1 MQKIRLLDS
10 KTINKIAAGEVVES
24 SKSVVKELTENAI
37 DAGASSVTVEIKEG
51 GISYIRVADNGS
63 GIPKEQ
69 VKSAFLRHATSK
81 MTQIEDLEHIFTLG
95 FRGEALASIAAVAQ
109 VEMLTKTKDEETG
122 TRICINAGEIE
133 VKEDTACREGTSITV
148 KNLFYNVPARRKF
161 LKKPATESGYVSDLV
176 NKIALGHPEVA
187 IHYINNGNTVLH
199 TAGNNDPKTA
209 VFYVYGKDAANNMLP
224 ISYKKGDYAVSGL
237 IGKPELCRA
246 NRNYENLF
254 INGRFIKNA
263 VVSSAVEDAY
273 KTKLLIGKFPVFV
286 LNLEVEPALVD
297 VNVHPAKLEVRFK
310 NDDEVYE
317 FFYTAV
323 SKALQE
329 TVLIP
334 KAVLDK
340 KPKEKQPEPEQQT
353 LAEAPKQPELPK
365 KVEQTPRAAESPAAK
380 PIEKL
385 KYESVVLSAEEKAKL
400 TMPEKM
406 PEKQVEARPF
416 APIPSSGGRS
426 VDELLKRKPAGSSIA
441 QKAEPYLTKE
451 PVKQEEK
458 KAELP
463 KTEPAQRKPEPV
475 KAEKTV
481 PVQEEIA
488 TEKVEEKKPF
498 FHDYKIIGQV
508 FRTYWIVEQGECL
521 YLIDQH
527 AAHERILYEELM
539 NKFKEEKV
547 VSQRMLTP
555 LMLNLTPMETEVL
568 KDNMNLLESFGFEL
582 EDFGG
587 KYALRSTPYLLQNP
601 TGMGF
606 FTDILDRLAEERIT
620 NVYDTK
626 ILAVATMA
634 CKAAVKGHDVL
645 SVREAEALIHQL
657 LKLEHP
663 FTCPHGRPTIV
674 ELTKYE
680 MEKMFKRIQN

>member
-24 SKSVVKELTENAI
+24 PKSVVKELTENAI

-51 GISYIRVADNGS
+51 GISYIRVADNGC

-81 MTQIEDLEHIFTLG
+81 MSQIEDLEHIFTLG

-133 VKEDTACREGTSITV
+133 VLEDTACREGTSITV

-161 LKKPATESGYVSDLV
+161 LKKPATESGHVSDLV

-187 IHYINNGNTVLH
+187 IHYINNGTTVLH

-224 ISYKKGDYAVSGL
+224 IVYKKGEYAVSGL

-254 INGRFIKNA
+254 INGRFIKNQ

-334 KAVLDK
+334 KAVLEK
-340 KPKEKQPEPEQQT
+340 KPREKQPEPEQQT
-353 LAEAPKQPELPK
+353 LADAPKKPEPVKEPPRATESTGAKLEQEK
-365 KVEQTPRAAESPAAK
+365 MKSEKSSLSKIEQTKAEK
-380 PIEKL
+380 TVE
-385 KYESVVLSAEEKAKL
+385 
-400 TMPEKM
+400 TGMPSL
-406 PEKQVEARPF
+406 ADRT
-416 APIPSSGGRS
+416 SLGGRS
-426 VDELLKRKPAGSSIA
+426 VDELLKRKNVPSGVA
-441 QKAEPYLTKE
+441 QKAEPYLKKE
-451 PVKQEEK
+451 PVQGKET
-458 KAELP
+458 P
-463 KTEPAQRKPEPV
+463 KTEPVKPQEAP
-475 KAEKTV
+475 K
-481 PVQEEIA
+481 QEEIKISA
-488 TEKVEEKKPF
+488 AKEESKEEKKPF
-498 FHDYKIIGQV
+498 FQNYRIIGQV

-539 NKFKEEKV
+539 NRFKEEQV

-568 KDNMNLLESFGFEL
+568 KDNKDLLESFGFEL

-587 KYALRSTPYLLQNP
+587 KYALRATPYLLQNP
-601 TGMGF
+601 SSIGF
-606 FTDILDRLAEERIT
+606 FTDILDRLAEERIS

-645 SVREAEALIHQL
+645 SMREAEALIHQL

-663 FTCPHGRPTIV
+663 FTCPHGRPTII

>member
-1 MQKIRLLDS
+1 MKKIRLLDS

-24 SKSVVKELTENAI
+24 PKSVVKELTENAV
-37 DAGASSVTVEIKEG
+37 DAGASSVTVEIREG
-51 GISYIRVADNGS
+51 GISYIRVADNGC

-81 MTQIEDLEHIFTLG
+81 MSQIEDLEHIFTLG

-109 VEMLTKTKDEETG
+109 VEMLTKTMDEETG

-133 VKEDTACREGTSITV
+133 VMEDTACREGTSITV

-161 LKKPATESGYVSDLV
+161 LKKPATESGHVSDLV

-187 IHYINNGNTVLH
+187 IHYINNDTTVLH

-209 VFYVYGKDAANNMLP
+209 VFYVYGKDAANNMMP
-224 ISYKKGDYAVSGL
+224 IVYKKGEYAVSGL

-254 INGRFIKNA
+254 INGRFIKNQ

-334 KAVLDK
+334 KAVLEK
-340 KPKEKQPEPEQQT
+340 KSKEKQPEPEQQT
-353 LAEAPKQPELPK
+353 LEDAPTKQEPAKEM
-365 KVEQTPRAAESPAAK
+365 PRAQESTGTKPEQEKSKFEQFNLSKAEHPKAEKTAESRK
-380 PIEKL
+380 PSLAEKTSL
-385 KYESVVLSAEEKAKL
+385 G
-400 TMPEKM
+400 
-406 PEKQVEARPF
+406 
-416 APIPSSGGRS
+416 GGRS
-426 VDELLKRKPAGSSIA
+426 VDELLKRKTVPSGVA
-441 QKAEPYLTKE
+441 QKVEPYLKKELVQERETAKAEPVKTQE
-451 PVKQEEK
+451 ASKQEEIK
-458 KAELP
+458 ISAAKE
-463 KTEPAQRKPEPV
+463 ERK
-475 KAEKTV
+475 
-481 PVQEEIA
+481 
-488 TEKVEEKKPF
+488 EEKKPF
-498 FHDYKIIGQV
+498 FQNYKIVGQV

-527 AAHERILYEELM
+527 AAHERILFEELM
-539 NKFKEEKV
+539 NRFKEEQV
-547 VSQRMLTP
+547 VSQRILTP

-568 KDNMNLLESFGFEL
+568 KDNKGLLESFGFEL

-587 KYALRSTPYLLQNP
+587 KYALRATPYLLQNP
-601 TGMGF
+601 SSIGF

-663 FTCPHGRPTIV
+663 FTCPHGRPTII

>member
-24 SKSVVKELTENAI
+24 PKSVVKELTENAI
-37 DAGASSVTVEIKEG
+37 DAGASNVTVEIKEG
-51 GISYIRVADNGS
+51 GISYIRVSDNGS

-109 VEMLTKTKDEETG
+109 VEMLTKTREEKTG
-122 TRICINAGEIE
+122 TRILISAGEIE
-133 VKEDTACREGTSITV
+133 VMEDAVCREGTSITV

-161 LKKPATESGYVSDLV
+161 LKKPATESGYVSDLI

-187 IHYINNGNTVLH
+187 IQYINNGNTVLH

-224 ISYKKGDYAVSGL
+224 ISYKKGEYAVSGL
-237 IGKPELCRA
+237 IGRPELCRA

-273 KTKLLIGKFPVFV
+273 KTKLIIGKFPVFV

-317 FFYTAV
+317 FFYHAV

-334 KAVLDK
+334 KAVLEK
-340 KPKEKQPEPEQQT
+340 KPKEKQPQPEQQT
-353 LAEAPKQPELPK
+353 LMEIPK
-365 KVEQTPRAAESPAAK
+365 KTEMPEKAAAIPTEK
-380 PIEKL
+380 PTERPNMEAVI
-385 KYESVVLSAEEKAKL
+385 LSKEEKAQLDIPK
-400 TMPEKM
+400 MEK
-406 PEKQVEARPF
+406 PLETRPT
-416 APIPSSGGRS
+416 AMTGGRS
-426 VDELLKRKPAGSSIA
+426 VDELLKRKPSGFSVE
-441 QKAEPYLTKE
+441 QKAVPYLKKE
-451 PVKQEEK
+451 PVKQETAK
-458 KAELP
+458 TELP
-463 KTEPAQRKPEPV
+463 KAEPV
-475 KAEKTV
+475 KTEPPGQVEITLPKAEK
-481 PVQEEIA
+481 Q
-488 TEKVEEKKPF
+488 EEKKPF

-568 KDNMNLLESFGFEL
+568 RNNKELLESFGFEL

-587 KYALRSTPYLLQNP
+587 RYALRSTPYLLQNP

-606 FTDILDRLAEERIT
+606 FTDILDRLAEERIG

>member
-1 MQKIRLLDS
+1 MQKIQLLDS

-24 SKSVVKELTENAI
+24 PKSVVKELTENAI
-37 DAGASSVTVEIKEG
+37 DAGAGSVTVEIKEG
-51 GISYIRVADNGS
+51 GISYIRVADNGC

-81 MTQIEDLEHIFTLG
+81 MSQIEDLEHIFTLG

-133 VKEDTACREGTSITV
+133 VMEDTACREGTSITV

-187 IHYINNGNTVLH
+187 IHYINNGTTVLH

-224 ISYKKGDYAVSGL
+224 IVLKKGEYTVSGL

-254 INGRFIKNA
+254 INGRFIKNQ

-310 NDDEVYE
+310 NDDEVYD

-334 KAVLDK
+334 KAVLEK

-353 LAEAPKQPELPK
+353 LADAPKKQELVKDTPRTTDSIGMKPKQEAPKSEGIYQ
-365 KVEQTPRAAESPAAK
+365 PRAEKSAESVK
-380 PIEKL
+380 P
-385 KYESVVLSAEEKAKL
+385 SMPDRTVLG
-400 TMPEKM
+400 
-406 PEKQVEARPF
+406 
-416 APIPSSGGRS
+416 GGRS
-426 VDELLKRKPAGSSIA
+426 VDELLKRKPAPSGVSQTA
-441 QKAEPYLTKE
+441 VPYLKDE
-451 PVKQEEK
+451 PVEEK
-458 KAELP
+458 KAEPP
-463 KTEPAQRKPEPV
+463 KAEPV
-475 KAEKTV
+475 KVQETPK
-481 PVQEEIA
+481 QEEIKIPA
-488 TEKVEEKKPF
+488 AKEENKEEKKPF
-498 FHDYKIIGQV
+498 FQNYRIIGQV

-521 YLIDQH
+521 FLIDQH

-539 NKFKEEKV
+539 NRFKEEQV
-547 VSQRMLTP
+547 VSQRMLNP

-568 KDNMNLLESFGFEL
+568 KDNKELLESFGFEL
-582 EDFGG
+582 ENFGG
-587 KYALRSTPYLLQNP
+587 KYALRATPYLLQNP
-601 TGMGF
+601 SSIGF

-645 SVREAEALIHQL
+645 SMREAEALIHQL

-663 FTCPHGRPTIV
+663 FTCPHGRPTIIQ
-674 ELTKYE
+674 LTKYE

>member
-24 SKSVVKELTENAI
+24 PKSVVKELTENAI

-51 GISYIRVADNGS
+51 GISYIRVTDNGS

-81 MTQIEDLEHIFTLG
+81 MSQIEDLEHIFTLG

-122 TRICINAGEIE
+122 TRICISAGEIE
-133 VKEDTACREGTSITV
+133 VMEDAACREGTSITV
-148 KNLFYNVPARRKF
+148 RNLFYNVPARRKF
-161 LKKPATESGYVSDLV
+161 LKKPATESGYVSDLM

-187 IHYINNGNTVLH
+187 MQYINNGNTVLH

-209 VFYVYGKDAANNMLP
+209 VFYVYGKDAANHMLP
-224 ISYKKGDYAVSGL
+224 LSYQKGEYAVSGL

-263 VVSSAVEDAY
+263 VVSAAVEDAY

-317 FFYTAV
+317 FFYNAV

-334 KAVLDK
+334 KVVLEK

-353 LAEAPKQPELPK
+353 IVEAPKQAELPK
-365 KVEQTPRAAESPAAK
+365 KEEPAAK
-380 PIEKL
+380 VTESQREKPKL
-385 KYESVVLSAEEKAKL
+385 EAVILPKEELPQTEPKKVES
-400 TMPEKM
+400 
-406 PEKQVEARPF
+406 RP
-416 APIPSSGGRS
+416 AAVSSMGGRS
-426 VDELLKRKPAGSSIA
+426 VDELLKRKQSSGVS
-441 QKAEPYLTKE
+441 QKSVPYLKE
-451 PVKQEEK
+451 EPAKLKETEILQTEVPKQTEIPTQAAEKMPLAEEK
-458 KAELP
+458 KA
-463 KTEPAQRKPEPV
+463 
-475 KAEKTV
+475 
-481 PVQEEIA
+481 
-488 TEKVEEKKPF
+488 F
-498 FHDYKIIGQV
+498 FRDYKIIGQV
-508 FRTYWIVEQGECL
+508 FRTYWIVEQGDCL

-527 AAHERILYEELM
+527 AAHERVLYEELM
-539 NKFKEEKV
+539 HKFKEEKV
-547 VSQRMLTP
+547 ISQRMLTP
-555 LMLNLTPMETEVL
+555 LMLHLTPMETEVL
-568 KDNMNLLESFGFEL
+568 RENRELLESFGFEL

-587 KYALRSTPYLLQNP
+587 QYALRSTPYLLQNP
-601 TGMGF
+601 AGMGF
-606 FTDILDRLAEERIT
+606 FTDILDRLAEERIA

-657 LKLEHP
+657 LQLEHP

-674 ELTKYE
+674 ELTRYE

>member
-1 MQKIRLLDS
+1 MRKIQLLDS

-24 SKSVVKELTENAI
+24 PKSVVKELAENAI
-37 DAGASSVTVEIKEG
+37 DAGASTVTVEIKEG
-51 GISYIRVADNGS
+51 GISYIRVTDNGS

-81 MTQIEDLEHIFTLG
+81 LSEIEDLEHIFTLG

-109 VEMLTKTKDEETG
+109 VEMLTKTRDEETG
-122 TRICINAGEIE
+122 TRICINGGEIE
-133 VKEDTACREGTSITV
+133 VMEDTACREGTSVTV

-187 IHYINNGNTVLH
+187 IQYINNGTTVLH

-209 VFYVYGKDAANNMLP
+209 VFYVYGKDAANHMIP
-224 ISYKKGDYAVSGL
+224 ISFKREEYAVNGL
-237 IGKPELCRA
+237 IGKPELARA

-254 INGRFIKNA
+254 INGRFIKNS
-263 VVSSAVEDAY
+263 VVSAAVEDAY

-310 NDDEVYE
+310 NDDEVYD

-329 TVLIP
+329 AVLIP
-334 KAVLDK
+334 KATLDK
-340 KPKEKQPEPEQQT
+340 KTKEKQLEAEQQT
-353 LAEAPKQPELPK
+353 LSSLPQTVDSIQKEESLPK
-365 KVEQTPRAAESPAAK
+365 EKKDEDFIIETVQSEGVIL
-380 PIEKL
+380 PIEEL
-385 KYESVVLSAEEKAKL
+385 LRLNGMEKK
-400 TMPEKM
+400 
-406 PEKQVEARPF
+406 
-416 APIPSSGGRS
+416 SGGRS
-426 VDELLKRKPAGSSIA
+426 VDELLGRKKVFSGVSQTAVPYGVEKTEEKPVQVQKIELA
-441 QKAEPYLTKE
+441 QKEITTA
-451 PVKQEEK
+451 KQEEV
-458 KAELP
+458 
-463 KTEPAQRKPEPV
+463 PAAVTK
-475 KAEKTV
+475 
-481 PVQEEIA
+481 
-488 TEKVEEKKPF
+488 EEKKEEGRQTF
-498 FHDYKIIGQV
+498 FYDYKIIGQV
-508 FRTYWIVEQGECL
+508 FCTYWIVEQKECL

-539 NKFKEEKV
+539 KKFREEKV
-547 VSQRMLTP
+547 ISQRLLTP
-555 LMLNLTPMETEVL
+555 LMLHLTPSEREIL
-568 KDNMNLLESFGFEL
+568 QENLELLDGFGFEL
-582 EDFGG
+582 EMFGDT
-587 KYALRSTPYLLQNP
+587 YALRSVPYLLKEP
-601 TGMGF
+601 DGIGF
-606 FTDILDRLAEERIT
+606 FTEILDRLAEERIQ

-645 SVREAEALIHQL
+645 STREAEALIRQL

-663 FTCPHGRPTIV
+663 FTCPHGRPTII

-680 MEKMFKRIQN
+680 LEKMFKRIQN

>member
-24 SKSVVKELTENAI
+24 PKSVVKELTENAI

-51 GISYIRVADNGS
+51 GISYIRVADNGC

-122 TRICINAGEIE
+122 TRICISAGEIE
-133 VKEDTACREGTSITV
+133 VMEDAACREGTTIIV

-187 IHYINNGNTVLH
+187 IQYINNGNTVLH

-224 ISYKKGDYAVSGL
+224 ISYKKGEYAVSGL

-273 KTKLLIGKFPVFV
+273 KTKLIIGKFPVFV

-334 KAVLDK
+334 KAVLEKDK

-353 LAEAPKQPELPK
+353 LMQTPKQPEVSAKKEPAPIVKSVQERPK
-365 KVEQTPRAAESPAAK
+365 MEAVILSKEEK
-380 PIEKL
+380 PKL
-385 KYESVVLSAEEKAKL
+385 DVPKAEENPVINA
-400 TMPEKM
+400 
-406 PEKQVEARPF
+406 A
-416 APIPSSGGRS
+416 APVGGRS
-426 VDELLKRKPAGSSIA
+426 VDELLKRKTSTSGIA
-441 QKAEPYLTKE
+441 QKAEPYLKKE
-451 PVKQEEK
+451 PVKQEEP
-458 KAELP
+458 KAEQP
-463 KTEPAQRKPEPV
+463 KSEPAKQE
-475 KAEKTV
+475 KAL
-481 PVQEEIA
+481 PVQEEIKV
-488 TEKVEEKKPF
+488 EKTEEKKLF
-498 FHDYKIIGQV
+498 FHEYKIVGQV

-539 NKFKEEKV
+539 NKFREEKV
-547 VSQRMLTP
+547 ISQRMLTP

-568 KDNMNLLESFGFEL
+568 KDNKDLLESFGFEL

-601 TGMGF
+601 SSVGF

-663 FTCPHGRPTIV
+663 FTCPHGRPTII
-674 ELTKYE
+674 ELTRYE

>member
-1 MQKIRLLDS
+1 MRKIRLLDS

-24 SKSVVKELTENAI
+24 PKSVVKELTENAI
-37 DAGASSVTVEIKEG
+37 DAGASNVTVEIKEG
-51 GISYIRVADNGS
+51 GISYIRVSDNGS

-109 VEMLTKTKDEETG
+109 VEMLTKTREEKTG
-122 TRICINAGEIE
+122 TRILISAGEIE
-133 VKEDTACREGTSITV
+133 VMEDAVCREGTSITV

-161 LKKPATESGYVSDLV
+161 LKKPATESGYVSDLI

-187 IHYINNGNTVLH
+187 IQYINNGNTVLH

-224 ISYKKGDYAVSGL
+224 ISYKKGEYAVSGL
-237 IGKPELCRA
+237 IGRPELCRA

-273 KTKLLIGKFPVFV
+273 KTKLIIGKFPVFV

-317 FFYTAV
+317 FFYHAV

-334 KAVLDK
+334 KAVLEK
-340 KPKEKQPEPEQQT
+340 KPKEKQPQPEQQT
-353 LAEAPKQPELPK
+353 LMEILKKTEMPEKAAAIPTEKPTERPNMEA
-365 KVEQTPRAAESPAAK
+365 V
-380 PIEKL
+380 I
-385 KYESVVLSAEEKAKL
+385 LSKEEKAQLDIPK
-400 TMPEKM
+400 MEK
-406 PEKQVEARPF
+406 PLETRPT
-416 APIPSSGGRS
+416 AMTGGRS
-426 VDELLKRKPAGSSIA
+426 VDELLKRKPSGFSVE
-441 QKAEPYLTKE
+441 QKAVPYLKKE
-451 PVKQEEK
+451 PVKQETAK
-458 KAELP
+458 TELP
-463 KTEPAQRKPEPV
+463 KAEPV
-475 KAEKTV
+475 KTEPPGQVEITLPKEEK
-481 PVQEEIA
+481 Q
-488 TEKVEEKKPF
+488 EEKKPF

-568 KDNMNLLESFGFEL
+568 RNNKELLESFGFEL

-587 KYALRSTPYLLQNP
+587 RYALRSTPYLLQNP

-606 FTDILDRLAEERIT
+606 FTDILDRLAEERIG

>member
-24 SKSVVKELTENAI
+24 PKSVVKELTENAI

-81 MTQIEDLEHIFTLG
+81 MSQIEDLEHIFTLG

-109 VEMLTKTKDEETG
+109 VEMLTKTRDEETG

-133 VKEDTACREGTSITV
+133 VMEDTACREGTSITV

-187 IHYINNGNTVLH
+187 IQYINNGTTVLH

-224 ISYKKGDYAVSGL
+224 ISYKKGEYAVSGL

-254 INGRFIKNA
+254 INGRFIKNQ

-273 KTKLLIGKFPVFV
+273 KTKLIIGKFPVFV

-334 KAVLDK
+334 KAVLEKDK

-353 LAEAPKQPELPK
+353 LADNFKKEEIPAKPAEKVVDKPAEKPAEHPKFESVILPKAELPGTEAPK
-365 KVEQTPRAAESPAAK
+365 VEERPSAPVPA
-380 PIEKL
+380 
-385 KYESVVLSAEEKAKL
+385 
-400 TMPEKM
+400 
-406 PEKQVEARPF
+406 
-416 APIPSSGGRS
+416 GGRS
-426 VDELLKRKPAGSSIA
+426 VDELLKRKPSASGVA
-441 QKAEPYLTKE
+441 QKAEPYLKKE
-451 PVKQEEK
+451 AVQEK
-458 KAELP
+458 KVELP
-463 KTEPAQRKPEPV
+463 KAEPVQPKVEPVQKVEPPVNVKPEQGEIPV
-475 KAEKTV
+475 AKEK
-481 PVQEEIA
+481 I
-488 TEKVEEKKPF
+488 KEEKKPF
-498 FHDYKIIGQV
+498 FHNYKIIGQV

-539 NKFKEEKV
+539 NKFKEEHV

-555 LMLNLTPMETEVL
+555 LMLNLTPSEVETL
-568 KDNMNLLESFGFEL
+568 KDNKELLESFGFEL

-587 KYALRSTPYLLQNP
+587 KFALRSTPYLLQNP
-601 TGMGF
+601 SSVGF
-606 FTDILDRLAEERIT
+606 FTEILDRLAEERIT

-663 FTCPHGRPTIV
+663 FTCPHGRPTII
-674 ELTKYE
+674 ELTRYE

>member
-24 SKSVVKELTENAI
+24 PKSVVKELMENAI
-37 DAGASSVTVEIKEG
+37 DAGSSSVAVEIKDG
-51 GISYIRVADNGS
+51 GISYIRVSDNGC

-109 VEMLTKTKDEETG
+109 VEMLTKTRDEETG
-122 TRICINAGEIE
+122 TRILFSAGEAE
-133 VKEDTACREGTSITV
+133 VMEDAACREGTSITV

-161 LKKPATESGYVSDLV
+161 LKKPATESGYVSDLI

-187 IHYINNGNTVLH
+187 IQYINNGNTVLH

-209 VFYVYGKDAANNMLP
+209 VFYVYGKDAANHMLP
-224 ISYKKGDYAVSGL
+224 ISYQKGDYAVTGL

-273 KTKLLIGKFPVFV
+273 KTKLIIGKFPVFV

-317 FFYTAV
+317 FFYHAV

-334 KAVLDK
+334 RASLEK
-340 KPKEKQPEPEQQT
+340 KPKEKQPEPEQQA
-353 LAEAPKQPELPK
+353 LQEMPEKPAVSEKKEEAPKAK
-365 KVEQTPRAAESPAAK
+365 SDESPK
-380 PIEKL
+380 IEGFF
-385 KYESVVLSAEEKAKL
+385 LSKEEKAKL
-400 TMPEKM
+400 DVSQK
-406 PEKQVEARPF
+406 EARPSMSM
-416 APIPSSGGRS
+416 PSGGRS

-441 QKAEPYLTKE
+441 QKAEPYLKKE
-451 PVKQEEK
+451 TEKQAAP

-463 KTEPAQRKPEPV
+463 KTEPVKQEKAVVVQKELEAEKPE
-475 KAEKTV
+475 EKNL
-481 PVQEEIA
+481 
-488 TEKVEEKKPF
+488 F
-498 FHDYKIIGQV
+498 FRDYKIIGQV

-539 NKFKEEKV
+539 RKFKEETV

-568 KDNMNLLESFGFEL
+568 KDNKDLLESFGFEL

-587 KYALRSTPYLLQNP
+587 RFALRSTPYLLQNP
-601 TGMGF
+601 SNVGF
-606 FTDILDRLAEERIT
+606 FTEILDRLAEERIT

-663 FTCPHGRPTIV
+663 FTCPHGRPTII
-674 ELTKYE
+674 ELTRYE
-680 MEKMFKRIQN
+680 IEKMFKRIQN

>member
-24 SKSVVKELTENAI
+24 PKSVVKELTENAI

-51 GISYIRVADNGS
+51 GISYIRVADNGC

-122 TRICINAGEIE
+122 TRICISAGEIE
-133 VKEDTACREGTSITV
+133 VMEDAACREGTTIIV

-187 IHYINNGNTVLH
+187 IQYINNGNTVLH

-224 ISYKKGDYAVSGL
+224 ISYKKGEYAVSGL

-273 KTKLLIGKFPVFV
+273 KTKLIIGKFPVFV

-334 KAVLDK
+334 KAVLEKDK
-340 KPKEKQPEPEQQT
+340 KTKEKQPEPEQQT
-353 LAEAPKQPELPK
+353 LMQTPKQPEVPAK
-365 KVEQTPRAAESPAAK
+365 KEPAPMVK
-380 PIEKL
+380 SVQERQKM
-385 KYESVVLSAEEKAKL
+385 ESVILSKEEKPKL
-400 TMPEKM
+400 DVPKA
-406 PEKQVEARPF
+406 EANPVINAA
-416 APIPSSGGRS
+416 APVGGRS
-426 VDELLKRKPAGSSIA
+426 VDELLKRKTSTSGIA
-441 QKAEPYLTKE
+441 QKAEPYLKKE
-451 PVKQEEK
+451 PVKQEEP
-458 KAELP
+458 KAEQS
-463 KTEPAQRKPEPV
+463 KSEPAKQE
-475 KAEKTV
+475 KAL
-481 PVQEEIA
+481 PVQEEIKV
-488 TEKVEEKKPF
+488 EKTEEKKLF
-498 FHDYKIIGQV
+498 FHEYKIVGQV

-539 NKFKEEKV
+539 NKFREEKV
-547 VSQRMLTP
+547 ISQRMLTP

-568 KDNMNLLESFGFEL
+568 KDNKDLLESFGFEL

-601 TGMGF
+601 SSVGF

-663 FTCPHGRPTIV
+663 FTCPHGRPTII
-674 ELTKYE
+674 ELTRYE

>member
-24 SKSVVKELTENAI
+24 PKSVVKELTENAI
-37 DAGASSVTVEIKEG
+37 DAGASSVTVEIKDG
-51 GISYIRVADNGS
+51 GISYIRVSDNGS

-109 VEMLTKTKDEETG
+109 VEMLTKTRDEETG
-122 TRICINAGEIE
+122 TRILISAGEIE
-133 VKEDTACREGTSITV
+133 AMEDAACREGTSITV

-161 LKKPATESGYVSDLV
+161 LKKPATESGYVSDLI

-187 IHYINNGNTVLH
+187 IQYINNGNTVLH

-224 ISYKKGDYAVSGL
+224 ISYKKGEYAVSGL

-317 FFYTAV
+317 FFYHAV

-340 KPKEKQPEPEQQT
+340 KPKEKQPQLEQQT
-353 LAEAPKQPELPK
+353 LMETPKKIEAPEKTAEIPTEKPEERPK
-365 KVEQTPRAAESPAAK
+365 MESVILSKEEKTRLDVAEMEKPLETRPAAM
-380 PIEKL
+380 
-385 KYESVVLSAEEKAKL
+385 V
-400 TMPEKM
+400 
-406 PEKQVEARPF
+406 
-416 APIPSSGGRS
+416 SGGRS
-426 VDELLKRKPAGSSIA
+426 VDELLKRKPSGFGVA
-441 QKAEPYLTKE
+441 QKAVPYLKKE
-451 PVKQEEK
+451 PAKQEMPKEELVK
-458 KAELP
+458 EAGKTEVPKQAELP
-463 KTEPAQRKPEPV
+463 VAKEE
-475 KAEKTV
+475 KA
-481 PVQEEIA
+481 
-488 TEKVEEKKPF
+488 EEKKPF

-527 AAHERILYEELM
+527 AAHERILFEELM

-547 VSQRMLTP
+547 ISQRMLTP
-555 LMLNLTPMETEVL
+555 LMLHLTPMETEVL
-568 KDNMNLLESFGFEL
+568 WNNIDLLESFGFEL

-587 KYALRSTPYLLQNP
+587 KFALRATPYLLQNP

-657 LKLEHP
+657 LQLEHP

-674 ELTKYE
+674 ELTRYE